1 MMLTFFTGLLSHLVA
16 LDLVKYVC
24 GFCLVGGCFRLVWR
38 LVLPRVGRR
47 ADSGNNV
54 I

>member
-1 MMLTFFTGLLSHLVA
+1 MITFFGALFARLVA
-16 LDLVKYVC
+16 LDLFKYVC

-38 LVLPRVGRR
+38 LVLPRVGRQ
-47 ADSGNNV
+47 ADDVN